1 MNAIAGGNRRPAPAC
16 CVVGVEVDPILP
28 GLNGS
33 GLSSPA
39 REGGDPEAGKFGK
52 NLPNVCRVLSKVWA
66 NLGGFRLHPHQFL
79 KIFIHVANKC
89 SILLKVLENNVAF
102 LLFKSHHR
110 RVAGSKLLFKIRFW
124 HNLK

>member
-33 GLSSPA
+33 GLLSPA

-52 NLPNVCRVLSKVWA
+52 NLQNIAKFMQGVIKSVGKFGSFSSASAP
-66 NLGGFRLHPHQFL
+66 
-79 KIFIHVANKC
+79 IF
-89 SILLKVLENNVAF
+89 EN
-102 LLFKSHHR
+102 S
-110 RVAGSKLLFKIRFW
+110 
-124 HNLK
+124 